1 MKKNS
6 FHKDDRG
13 ASLLAVLILMV
24 VVSAIAVVITKI
36 TIVNIQM
43 KEVERGTKKNFYSA
57 DAIMDDLRTGAR
69 EQAETALENAYADV
83 LQHYVDYT
91 SGGKNVQDV
100 FKQNYMNGLEKYFA
114 DPDPMKTKVDT
125 TNEQGNVVY
134 RVAGYDADKVKG
146 CILDGTQQ
154 GCFVAPA
161 DPKYEIDYGAGT
173 FTLKD
178 VRVVYKDAQDYETTI
193 TTDLVFSTPDMNFS
207 GQSQVKEFMK
217 YALIADNQINVN
229 ASGVKVDGSV
239 YAGAGGIL
247 ASNNGTGELNGRMIL
262 TRGDIVA
269 DMGSKLTVGNG
280 NSSIWAENLMTTGKS
295 AATLD
300 VNGNMYV
307 ADDLALNAKESKVTL
322 QGNYYGYNFQKNY
335 GAGDT
340 VATDADFSSAIMING
355 KSSSLNIQNLKYLL
369 LAGRTYISRGNNSS
383 NTDIHN
389 TDIQMGES
397 IAARTNQLAYYVPE
411 RYVVKVESGES
422 TLLKLKWND
431 AKNVKIGEKEYP
443 IGESDYAASIHVN
456 PEKLDGWL
464 DNANP
469 IVPYYYTNGVNY
481 YLNFKSQQDAN
492 EFYAAYYAGNTGKA
506 GGLAGT
512 YLDKDAL
519 IIDENNK
526 MIMTLSGDIM
536 YRTKPEE
543 MFQEKAVTIEP
554 DNWKDSAGLLW
565 DYCSKLAVSYKSL
578 ELGLKDFG
586 QSVTPDQVRFS
597 VTDEKG
603 HEKIDKSID
612 PLFDKLIDRSALQE
626 EIAKH
631 KNPGDTGDVVYKPA
645 ADVYLID
652 NPDNPDNPDKPN
664 GYILPTSITKGIVV
678 ATGSVKVSG
687 NFEGLIIS
695 GGKVTF
701 GASVQVKGNKLLV
714 SNLFKEDQSR
724 KAPLFSKFFRDCSG
738 TAASNISGQ
747 LDLDSYINYDEW
759 KKN

>member
-91 SGGKNVQDV
+91 SGGKNAQDV

-114 DPDPMKTKVDT
+114 DPMKTPVDT

-161 DPKYEIDYGAGT
+161 DPKYEIDYGTGT

-217 YALIADNQINVN
+217 YALIADDQINVN
-229 ASGVKVDGSV
+229 ASNVTVDGSV
-239 YAGAGGIL
+239 YAGVGGIV
-247 ASNNGTGELNGRMIL
+247 ASGNGTGELKGRMIL

-269 DMGSKLTVGNG
+269 DMGSALKVGDG

-300 VNGNMYV
+300 VNGNIYV

-369 LAGRTYISRGNNSS
+369 LAGRTFIARGNNSS
-383 NTDIHN
+383 N

-411 RYVVKVESGES
+411 RYVKVESGES
-422 TLLKLKWND
+422 TLLKWND
-431 AKNVKIGEKEYP
+431 AQKVRIGEKEYP
-443 IGESDYAASIHVN
+443 IGESDYAASIHVD
-456 PEKLDGWL
+456 PVKLDGWL
-464 DNANP
+464 NHANP
-469 IVPYYYTNGVNY
+469 IVPYYYINGVNY

-492 EFYAAYYAGNTGKA
+492 EFYAAYYAGNTSKA

-519 IIDENNK
+519 IIDEHNK

-543 MFQEKAVTIEP
+543 MFQEKEVTIEP

-597 VTDEKG
+597 VTDENG

-631 KNPGDTGDVVYKPA
+631 KNPGDAGFTVYHPA
-645 ADVYLID
+645 DDVYLID
-652 NPDNPDNPDKPN
+652 NTGVYD
-664 GYILPTSITKGIVV
+664 LPTSITKGIVV

-701 GASVQVKGNKLLV
+701 DANVQVKGNKLLV

>member
-114 DPDPMKTKVDT
+114 DPMKTKVDT
-125 TNEQGNVVY
+125 TNKQGNVVY

-217 YALIADNQINVN
+217 YALIADDQINVN
-229 ASGVKVDGSV
+229 ASNVTVDGSV
-239 YAGAGGIL
+239 YAGVGGIV
-247 ASNNGTGELNGRMIL
+247 ASGNGTGELKGRMIL

-269 DMGSKLTVGNG
+269 DMGSALKVGDG

-383 NTDIHN
+383 NTDI
-389 TDIQMGES
+389 QMGES

-411 RYVVKVESGES
+411 RYVKVESGES
-422 TLLKLKWND
+422 TLLKWND
-431 AKNVKIGEKEYP
+431 AQNVRIGEKEYP
-443 IGESDYAASIHVN
+443 IGESDYAASIHVD
-456 PEKLDGWL
+456 PVKLDGWL
-464 DNANP
+464 NHANP

-492 EFYAAYYAGNTGKA
+492 EFYAAYYAGNTSKA

-512 YLDKDAL
+512 YLDKNAL
-519 IIDENNK
+519 IIDEHNK

-597 VTDEKG
+597 VTDENG

-631 KNPGDTGDVVYKPA
+631 KNPGDAGFTVYHPA
-645 ADVYLID
+645 DDVYLID
-652 NPDNPDNPDKPN
+652 NTGVYD
-664 GYILPTSITKGIVV
+664 LPTSITKGIVV

-687 NFEGLIIS
+687 NFEGLLIS

-701 GASVQVKGNKLLV
+701 DANVQVKGNKLLV

>member
-91 SGGKNVQDV
+91 GSGKNVQDV

-114 DPDPMKTKVDT
+114 DPMKTKVDT
-125 TNEQGNVVY
+125 TNDEGSVVY

-178 VRVVYKDAQDYETTI
+178 VRVVYKDAQDYETSI

-217 YALIADNQINVN
+217 YALIADDQINVN
-229 ASGVKVDGSV
+229 ASNVTVDGSV
-239 YAGAGGIL
+239 YAGVGGIV
-247 ASNNGTGELNGRMIL
+247 ASGNGTGELKGRMIL

-269 DMGSKLTVGNG
+269 DMGSALKVGDG

-295 AATLD
+295 AATLN

-307 ADDLALNAKESKVTL
+307 ADDLALNAKESNVTL
-322 QGNYYGYNFQKNY
+322 KGNYYGYNFQKNY

-383 NTDIHN
+383 NTDI
-389 TDIQMGES
+389 QMGES

-411 RYVVKVESGES
+411 RYVKVESGERA
-422 TLLKLKWND
+422 LLKWND
-431 AKNVKIGEKEYP
+431 AQNVRIGEKEYP
-443 IGESDYAASIHVN
+443 IGESDYAASIHVD
-456 PEKLDGWL
+456 PVKLDGWL
-464 DNANP
+464 NHANP

-512 YLDKDAL
+512 YLDKNAL
-519 IIDENNK
+519 IIDEHNK
-526 MIMTLSGDIM
+526 VIMTLSGDIM

-554 DNWKDSAGLLW
+554 DNWKDPAGLLW

-597 VTDEKG
+597 VTDENG

-631 KNPGDTGDVVYKPA
+631 KNPGDTGFTVYHPA
-645 ADVYLID
+645 DDVYLID
-652 NPDNPDNPDKPN
+652 NTGVYD
-664 GYILPTSITKGIVV
+664 LPTSITKGIVV

-701 GASVQVKGNKLLV
+701 DANVQVKGNKLLV

-724 KAPLFSKFFRDCSG
+724 QAPLFSKFFRDCSG

>member
-91 SGGKNVQDV
+91 SGGKNAQDV

-114 DPDPMKTKVDT
+114 DPMKTPVDT

-146 CILDGTQQ
+146 CILDGTQR

-161 DPKYEIDYGAGT
+161 DPKYEIDYGTGT

-207 GQSQVKEFMK
+207 GQSQVQEFMK
-217 YALIADNQINVN
+217 YALIADDQINVN
-229 ASGVKVDGSV
+229 ASNVTVDGSV
-239 YAGAGGIL
+239 YAGVGGIV
-247 ASNNGTGELNGRMIL
+247 ASGNGTGELKGRMIL

-269 DMGSKLTVGNG
+269 DMGSALKVGDG
-280 NSSIWAENLMTTGKS
+280 NSSIWAENIMTTGKS
-295 AATLD
+295 AATLN

-383 NTDIHN
+383 NTDI
-389 TDIQMGES
+389 QMGES

-411 RYVVKVESGES
+411 RYVKVESGES
-422 TLLKLKWND
+422 TLLKWND
-431 AKNVKIGEKEYP
+431 AQKVRIGEKEYP
-443 IGESDYAASIHVN
+443 IGESDYAASIHVD
-456 PEKLDGWL
+456 PVKLDGWL
-464 DNANP
+464 NHANP

-506 GGLAGT
+506 GGFAGT
-512 YLDKDAL
+512 YLDKNAL
-519 IIDENNK
+519 IIDEHNK
-526 MIMTLSGDIM
+526 VIMTLSGDIM

-597 VTDEKG
+597 VTDENG

-631 KNPGDTGDVVYKPA
+631 KNPGDAGFTVYHPA
-645 ADVYLID
+645 DDVYLID
-652 NPDNPDNPDKPN
+652 NTGVYD
-664 GYILPTSITKGIVV
+664 LPTSITKGIVV

-701 GASVQVKGNKLLV
+701 DANVQVKGNKLLV

-724 KAPLFSKFFRDCSG
+724 QAPLFSKFFRDCSG

>member
-6 FHKDDRG
+6 FHKNDRG

-91 SGGKNVQDV
+91 SGGKNAQDV

-114 DPDPMKTKVDT
+114 DPTKTPVDT

-217 YALIADNQINVN
+217 YALIADDQINVN
-229 ASGVKVDGSV
+229 ASNVTVDGSV
-239 YAGAGGIL
+239 YAGVGGIV
-247 ASNNGTGELNGRMIL
+247 ASGNGTGELKGRMIL

-269 DMGSKLTVGNG
+269 DMGSALKVGDG
-280 NSSIWAENLMTTGKS
+280 NSSIWAENIMTTGKS
-295 AATLD
+295 AATLN

-369 LAGRTYISRGNNSS
+369 LAGRTFISRGNNSS
-383 NTDIHN
+383 N

-411 RYVVKVESGES
+411 RYVKVESGERA
-422 TLLKLKWND
+422 LLKWND
-431 AKNVKIGEKEYP
+431 AQNVKIGEKEYP
-443 IGESDYAASIHVN
+443 IGESDYAASIHVD
-456 PEKLDGWL
+456 PVKLDGWL
-464 DNANP
+464 NHANP

-526 MIMTLSGDIM
+526 VIMTLSGDIM

-597 VTDEKG
+597 VTDENG
-603 HEKIDKSID
+603 HEKIDKSIN

-631 KNPGDTGDVVYKPA
+631 KNPGDTGYAVYKPA

-652 NPDNPDNPDKPN
+652 NTGVYD
-664 GYILPTSITKGIVV
+664 LPTSITKGIVV

-687 NFEGLIIS
+687 NFEGLLIS

-701 GASVQVKGNKLLV
+701 DANVQVKGNKLLV
-714 SNLFKEDQSR
+714 SHLFKEDQSR
-724 KAPLFSKFFRDCSG
+724 QAPLFSKFFRDCSG

>member
-13 ASLLAVLILMV
+13 ASLLAVLIIMV

-69 EQAETALENAYADV
+69 EQAEAALENAYVDV

-91 SGGKNVQDV
+91 SGGKNAQDV

-114 DPDPMKTKVDT
+114 DPMKTPVDT

-173 FTLKD
+173 FTLKG

-207 GQSQVKEFMK
+207 GQSQVQEFMK
-217 YALIADNQINVN
+217 YALIADDQVNINAMNVYV
-229 ASGVKVDGSV
+229 GGSI
-239 YAGAGGIL
+239 YAGAGGIQ
-247 ASNNGTGELNGRMIL
+247 ATGSGSGRLEGKIIL

-269 DMGSKLTVGNG
+269 DMGSTLMVGNG

-300 VNGNMYV
+300 VNGNIYV
-307 ADDLALNAKESKVTL
+307 ADDLALNAKESKVKL

-369 LAGRTYISRGNNSS
+369 LAGRTFIARGNNSS
-383 NTDIHN
+383 N

-397 IAARTNQLAYYVPE
+397 IAARTNQLAYYVSDK
-411 RYVVKVESGES
+411 YVKTENGEGVV
-422 TLLKLKWND
+422 LKWND
-431 AKNVKIGEKEYP
+431 AQNVRIGETEYP
-443 IGESDYAASIHVN
+443 IGESDYAASIHVD
-456 PEKLDGWL
+456 PVKLDGWL
-464 DNANP
+464 NHANP

-578 ELGLKDFG
+578 ELGLKDSG

-597 VTDEKG
+597 VTDENG

-631 KNPGDTGDVVYKPA
+631 KNPGDTGYAVYKPA

-652 NPDNPDNPDKPN
+652 NTGVYD
-664 GYILPTSITKGIVV
+664 LPTSITKGIVV
-678 ATGSVKVSG
+678 ATGRVKVSG

-701 GASVQVKGNKLLV
+701 DANVQVKGNKLLV

-724 KAPLFSKFFRDCSG
+724 QAPLFSKFFRDCSG

>member
-114 DPDPMKTKVDT
+114 DPMKTKVDT

-146 CILDGTQQ
+146 CILDGTQR

-178 VRVVYKDAQDYETTI
+178 VRVVYKDAQDYETSI

-207 GQSQVKEFMK
+207 GQSQVQEFMK
-217 YALIADNQINVN
+217 YALIADDQINVN
-229 ASGVKVDGSV
+229 ASNVTVDGSV
-239 YAGAGGIL
+239 YAGAGGIV
-247 ASNNGTGELNGRMIL
+247 ASGNGTGVLNGRMIL

-269 DMGSKLTVGNG
+269 DMGSALKVGDG

-295 AATLD
+295 AATLN

-383 NTDIHN
+383 NTDI
-389 TDIQMGES
+389 QMGES

-411 RYVVKVESGES
+411 RYVKVESGERA
-422 TLLKLKWND
+422 LLKWND
-431 AKNVKIGEKEYP
+431 AQNVKIGEKEYP
-443 IGESDYAASIHVN
+443 IGESDYAASIHVD
-456 PEKLDGWL
+456 PVKLDGWL
-464 DNANP
+464 NHANP

-481 YLNFKSQQDAN
+481 YLSFKSQQDAN

-512 YLDKDAL
+512 YLDKNAL
-519 IIDENNK
+519 IIDEHNK
-526 MIMTLSGDIM
+526 VIMTLSGDIM

-554 DNWKDSAGLLW
+554 DNWKDPAGLLW

-597 VTDEKG
+597 VTDENG

-631 KNPGDTGDVVYKPA
+631 KNPGDTGFTVYHPA
-645 ADVYLID
+645 DDVYLID
-652 NPDNPDNPDKPN
+652 NTGVYD
-664 GYILPTSITKGIVV
+664 LPTSITKGIVV

-701 GASVQVKGNKLLV
+701 DANVQVKGNKLLV

-724 KAPLFSKFFRDCSG
+724 QAPLFSKFFRDCSG

>member
-91 SGGKNVQDV
+91 SGGKNAQDV

-114 DPDPMKTKVDT
+114 DPMKTPVDT

-173 FTLKD
+173 FILKD
-178 VRVVYKDAQDYETTI
+178 VRVVYKDAQDYETSI

-217 YALIADNQINVN
+217 YALIADDQINVN
-229 ASGVKVDGSV
+229 ASNVTVDGSV
-239 YAGAGGIL
+239 YAGVGGIV
-247 ASNNGTGELNGRMIL
+247 ASGNGTGELKGRMIL

-269 DMGSKLTVGNG
+269 DMGSALKVGDG

-383 NTDIHN
+383 NTDI
-389 TDIQMGES
+389 QMGES

-411 RYVVKVESGES
+411 RYVKVESGES
-422 TLLKLKWND
+422 TLLKWND
-431 AKNVKIGEKEYP
+431 AQKVRIGEKEYP
-443 IGESDYAASIHVN
+443 IGESDYAASIHVD
-456 PEKLDGWL
+456 PVKLDGWL
-464 DNANP
+464 NHANP
-469 IVPYYYTNGVNY
+469 IVPYYYINGVNY

-512 YLDKDAL
+512 YLDKNAL
-519 IIDENNK
+519 IIDEHNK

-543 MFQEKAVTIEP
+543 MFQEKEVTIEP

-597 VTDEKG
+597 VTDENG

-631 KNPGDTGDVVYKPA
+631 KNPGDAGFTVYHPA
-645 ADVYLID
+645 DDVYLID
-652 NPDNPDNPDKPN
+652 NTGVYD
-664 GYILPTSITKGIVV
+664 LPTSITKGIVV

-701 GASVQVKGNKLLV
+701 DANVQVKGNKLLV

>member
-161 DPKYEIDYGAGT
+161 DPKYEIDYGTGT

-217 YALIADNQINVN
+217 YALIADDQINVN
-229 ASGVKVDGSV
+229 ASNVTVDGSV
-239 YAGAGGIL
+239 YAGVGGIV
-247 ASNNGTGELNGRMIL
+247 ASGNGTGELKGRMIL

-269 DMGSKLTVGNG
+269 DMGSALKVGDG

-389 TDIQMGES
+389 TDIQ
-397 IAARTNQLAYYVPE
+397 LAYSVPE
-411 RYVVKVESGES
+411 RYVKVESGES
-422 TLLKLKWND
+422 TLLKWND
-431 AKNVKIGEKEYP
+431 AQNVRIGEKEYP
-443 IGESDYAASIHVN
+443 IGESDYAASIHVD
-456 PEKLDGWL
+456 PVKLDGWL
-464 DNANP
+464 NHANP

-506 GGLAGT
+506 GGFAGT
-512 YLDKDAL
+512 YLDKNAL
-519 IIDENNK
+519 IIDEHNK
-526 MIMTLSGDIM
+526 VIMTLSGDIM

-597 VTDEKG
+597 VTDENG

-631 KNPGDTGDVVYKPA
+631 KNPGDAGFTVYHPA
-645 ADVYLID
+645 DDVYLID
-652 NPDNPDNPDKPN
+652 NTGVYD
-664 GYILPTSITKGIVV
+664 LPTSITKGIVV

-701 GASVQVKGNKLLV
+701 DANVQVKGNKLLV

>member
-91 SGGKNVQDV
+91 SGGKNAQDV

-114 DPDPMKTKVDT
+114 DPMKTPVDT

-178 VRVVYKDAQDYETTI
+178 VRVVYKDAQDYETSI

-217 YALIADNQINVN
+217 YALIADDQINVN
-229 ASGVKVDGSV
+229 ASNVTVDGSV
-239 YAGAGGIL
+239 YAGVGGIV
-247 ASNNGTGELNGRMIL
+247 ASGNGTGELKGRMIL

-269 DMGSKLTVGNG
+269 DMGTSLSVGDG
-280 NSSIWAENLMTTGKS
+280 NSSIWAENIMTTGKS
-295 AATLD
+295 AATLN

-383 NTDIHN
+383 NTDI
-389 TDIQMGES
+389 QMGES

-411 RYVVKVESGES
+411 RYVKVESGES
-422 TLLKLKWND
+422 TLLKWND
-431 AKNVKIGEKEYP
+431 AQKVRIGEKEYP
-443 IGESDYAASIHVN
+443 IGESDYAASIHVD
-456 PEKLDGWL
+456 PVKLDGWL
-464 DNANP
+464 NHANP

-512 YLDKDAL
+512 YLDKNAL
-519 IIDENNK
+519 IIDEHNK
-526 MIMTLSGDIM
+526 VIMTLSGDIM

-597 VTDEKG
+597 VTDENG

-631 KNPGDTGDVVYKPA
+631 KNPGDAGFTVYHPA
-645 ADVYLID
+645 DDVYLID
-652 NPDNPDNPDKPN
+652 NTGVYD
-664 GYILPTSITKGIVV
+664 LPTSITKGIVV

-701 GASVQVKGNKLLV
+701 DANVQVKGNKLLV

>member
-69 EQAETALENAYADV
+69 EQAETALENAYVDV

-91 SGGKNVQDV
+91 SGGKNAQDV

-114 DPDPMKTKVDT
+114 DPMKTKVDT
-125 TNEQGNVVY
+125 TNDEGSVVY

-146 CILDGTQQ
+146 CILDGTQR

-207 GQSQVKEFMK
+207 GQSQVQEFMK
-217 YALIADNQINVN
+217 YALIADDQVNINAMNVYV
-229 ASGVKVDGSV
+229 GGSI
-239 YAGAGGIL
+239 YAGAGGIQ
-247 ASNNGTGELNGRMIL
+247 ATGSGSGRLEGKMIL

-269 DMGSKLTVGNG
+269 DMGSTLMVGNG

-295 AATLD
+295 AATLN

-369 LAGRTYISRGNNSS
+369 LAGRTFISRGNNSS
-383 NTDIHN
+383 N

-397 IAARTNQLAYYVPE
+397 IAARTNQLAYYVSDK
-411 RYVVKVESGES
+411 YVKTENGEGVV
-422 TLLKLKWND
+422 LKWND
-431 AKNVKIGEKEYP
+431 AQNVTIGEKEYP
-443 IGESDYAASIHVN
+443 IGESDYAASIHVD
-456 PEKLDGWL
+456 PVKLDGWL
-464 DNANP
+464 NNANP

-578 ELGLKDFG
+578 ELGLKDSG
-586 QSVTPDQVRFS
+586 QSVTSDQVRFS
-597 VTDEKG
+597 VTDENG

-631 KNPGDTGDVVYKPA
+631 KNPGDTGYAVYKPA

-652 NPDNPDNPDKPN
+652 NTGVYD
-664 GYILPTSITKGIVV
+664 LPTSITKGIVV

-701 GASVQVKGNKLLV
+701 DANVQVKGNKLLV

-724 KAPLFSKFFRDCSG
+724 QAPLFSKFFRDCSG

>member
-91 SGGKNVQDV
+91 GSGKNVQDV

-114 DPDPMKTKVDT
+114 DPMKTKVDT

-217 YALIADNQINVN
+217 YALIADDQINVN
-229 ASGVKVDGSV
+229 ASNVTVDGSV
-239 YAGAGGIL
+239 YAGVGGIV
-247 ASNNGTGELNGRMIL
+247 ASGNGTGELKGRMIL

-269 DMGSKLTVGNG
+269 DMGSALKVGDG
-280 NSSIWAENLMTTGKS
+280 NSSIWAENIMTTGKS
-295 AATLD
+295 AATLN

-369 LAGRTYISRGNNSS
+369 LAGRTFISRGNNSS
-383 NTDIHN
+383 N

-411 RYVVKVESGES
+411 RYVKVESGES
-422 TLLKLKWND
+422 TLLKWND
-431 AKNVKIGEKEYP
+431 AQNVRIGEKEYP
-443 IGESDYAASIHVN
+443 IGESDYAASIHVD
-456 PEKLDGWL
+456 PVKLDGWL
-464 DNANP
+464 NHANP

-512 YLDKDAL
+512 YLDKNAL
-519 IIDENNK
+519 IIDEHNK
-526 MIMTLSGDIM
+526 VIMTLSGDIM

-597 VTDEKG
+597 VTDENG

-631 KNPGDTGDVVYKPA
+631 KNPGDAGFTVYHPA
-645 ADVYLID
+645 DDVYLID
-652 NPDNPDNPDKPN
+652 NTGVYD
-664 GYILPTSITKGIVV
+664 LPTSITKGIVV

-701 GASVQVKGNKLLV
+701 DANVQVKGNKLLV

>member
-91 SGGKNVQDV
+91 SGGKNAQDV

-114 DPDPMKTKVDT
+114 DPMKTPVDT

-161 DPKYEIDYGAGT
+161 DPKYEIDYGTGT

-217 YALIADNQINVN
+217 YALIADDQINVN
-229 ASGVKVDGSV
+229 ASNVTVDGSV
-239 YAGAGGIL
+239 YAGAGGIV
-247 ASNNGTGELNGRMIL
+247 ASGNGTGVLNGRMIL

-269 DMGSKLTVGNG
+269 DMGSTLMVGNG
-280 NSSIWAENLMTTGKS
+280 NSSIWAENIMTTGKS
-295 AATLD
+295 AATLN

-369 LAGRTYISRGNNSS
+369 LAGRTFISRGNNSS
-383 NTDIHN
+383 N

-397 IAARTNQLAYYVPE
+397 IAARTNQLAYYVSDK
-411 RYVVKVESGES
+411 YVKTENGEGVV
-422 TLLKLKWND
+422 LKWND
-431 AKNVKIGEKEYP
+431 AQNVRIGEKEYP
-443 IGESDYAASIHVN
+443 IGESDYAASIHVD
-456 PEKLDGWL
+456 PVKLDGWL
-464 DNANP
+464 NHANP

-512 YLDKDAL
+512 YLDKNAL
-519 IIDENNK
+519 IIDEHNK

-543 MFQEKAVTIEP
+543 MFQEKEVTIEP

-597 VTDEKG
+597 VTDENG

-631 KNPGDTGDVVYKPA
+631 KNPGDAGFTVYHPA
-645 ADVYLID
+645 DDVYLID
-652 NPDNPDNPDKPN
+652 NTGVYD
-664 GYILPTSITKGIVV
+664 LPTSITKGIVV

-701 GASVQVKGNKLLV
+701 DANVQVKGNKLLV

>member
-69 EQAETALENAYADV
+69 KQAETALENAYADV

-91 SGGKNVQDV
+91 SGGKNAQDV

-114 DPDPMKTKVDT
+114 DPMKTPVDT

-161 DPKYEIDYGAGT
+161 DPKYEIDYGTGT

-217 YALIADNQINVN
+217 YALIADDQINVN
-229 ASGVKVDGSV
+229 ASNVTVDGSV
-239 YAGAGGIL
+239 YAGVGGIV
-247 ASNNGTGELNGRMIL
+247 ASGNGTGELKGRMIL

-269 DMGSKLTVGNG
+269 DMGSALKVGDG
-280 NSSIWAENLMTTGKS
+280 NSSIWAENIMTTGKS
-295 AATLD
+295 AATLN

-369 LAGRTYISRGNNSS
+369 LAGRTFISRGNNSS
-383 NTDIHN
+383 N

-397 IAARTNQLAYYVPE
+397 IAARTNQLAYYVSDK
-411 RYVVKVESGES
+411 YVKTENGEGVV
-422 TLLKLKWND
+422 LKWND
-431 AKNVKIGEKEYP
+431 AQNVRIGEKEYP
-443 IGESDYAASIHVN
+443 IGESDYAASIHVD
-456 PEKLDGWL
+456 PVKLDGWL
-464 DNANP
+464 NHANP

-506 GGLAGT
+506 GGFAGT
-512 YLDKDAL
+512 YLDKNAL
-519 IIDENNK
+519 IIDEHNK
-526 MIMTLSGDIM
+526 VIMTLSGDIM

-597 VTDEKG
+597 VTDENG

-631 KNPGDTGDVVYKPA
+631 KNPGDAGFTVYHPA
-645 ADVYLID
+645 DDVYLID
-652 NPDNPDNPDKPN
+652 NTGVYD
-664 GYILPTSITKGIVV
+664 LPTSITKGIVV

-701 GASVQVKGNKLLV
+701 DANVQVKGNKLLV

>member
-69 EQAETALENAYADV
+69 EQAETALESAYADV

-91 SGGKNVQDV
+91 GSGKNAQDV
-100 FKQNYMNGLEKYFA
+100 FKQKYMDGLESYFA
-114 DPDPMKTKVDT
+114 DPMKTPVDT
-125 TNEQGNVVY
+125 TNDQGNVVY

-154 GCFVAPA
+154 DCYVTPA
-161 DPKYEIDYGAGT
+161 DPKYEIDYGAGI
-173 FTLKD
+173 FTLKG
-178 VRVVYKDAQDYETTI
+178 VRVTYKDAQDYETTI
-193 TTDLVFSTPDMNFS
+193 TTDLVFTTPDMNFS
-207 GQSQVKEFMK
+207 GQSQVQEFMK
-217 YALIADNQINVN
+217 YALIADDQVNINAMNVYV
-229 ASGVKVDGSV
+229 GGSV
-239 YAGAGGIL
+239 YAGAGGIQ
-247 ASNNGTGELNGRMIL
+247 ATGSGSGTLDGKMIL

-269 DMGSKLTVGNG
+269 DMGTSLSVGDG
-280 NSSIWAENLMTTGKS
+280 NSSIWAENIMTTGKS
-295 AATLD
+295 AATLN
-300 VNGNMYV
+300 VNGNIYV
-307 ADDLALNAKESKVTL
+307 ADDLALNARESKVTL
-322 QGNYYGYNFQKNY
+322 KGNYYGYNFQKNY

-355 KSSSLNIQNLKYLL
+355 KNSSLNIQNLKYLL
-369 LAGRTYISRGNNSS
+369 LAGRTFIARGNNSS
-383 NTDIHN
+383 NTDIL
-389 TDIQMGES
+389 MGES
-397 IAARTNQLAYYVPE
+397 IAARTNQLAYYVSDK
-411 RYVVKVESGES
+411 YVKVQNGEGVS
-422 TLLKLKWND
+422 VKWND
-431 AKNVKIGEKEYP
+431 AQSVRIGEKEYP
-443 IGESDYAASIHVN
+443 IGESDYAASIHVD
-456 PEKLDGWL
+456 PVKLDSWL
-464 DNANP
+464 NNANP

-481 YLNFKSQQDAN
+481 YLNFRSQQDAN

-519 IIDENNK
+519 IIDENN

-536 YRTKPEE
+536 YRTRPEE
-543 MFQEKAVTIEP
+543 MFREKAVTIEP

-578 ELGLKDFG
+578 ELGLKDSG
-586 QSVTPDQVRFS
+586 QFVTPDQVRFS
-597 VTDEKG
+597 VTDENG

-612 PLFDKLIDRSALQE
+612 PLFDRLIDRSALQE

-631 KNPGDTGDVVYKPA
+631 KNPGDTGYAVYHPA
-645 ADVYLID
+645 ADVCLID
-652 NPDNPDNPDKPN
+652 NTGVYD
-664 GYILPTSITKGIVV
+664 LPTSITKGIVV
-678 ATGSVKVSG
+678 ATGSIKVSG
-687 NFEGLIIS
+687 NFEGMIIS
-695 GGKVTF
+695 GGKITF
-701 GASVQVKGNKLLV
+701 DANAQVKGNKLLV

-724 KAPLFSKFFRDCSG
+724 QAPLFSKFFRDCSG
-738 TAASNISGQ
+738 TAASNISGH

>member
-91 SGGKNVQDV
+91 GSGKNVQDV

-114 DPDPMKTKVDT
+114 DPMKTKVDT

-217 YALIADNQINVN
+217 YALIADDQVNINSMNVYV
-229 ASGVKVDGSV
+229 GGSI
-239 YAGAGGIL
+239 YAGAGGIQ
-247 ASNNGTGELNGRMIL
+247 ATGSGSGRLEGKMIL

-269 DMGSKLTVGNG
+269 DMGTSLSVGDG
-280 NSSIWAENLMTTGKS
+280 NSSIWAENIMTTGKS
-295 AATLD
+295 AATLN

-307 ADDLALNAKESKVTL
+307 ADDLALNAKESNVTL
-322 QGNYYGYNFQKNY
+322 KGNYYGYNFQKNY

-383 NTDIHN
+383 NTDI
-389 TDIQMGES
+389 QMGES

-411 RYVVKVESGES
+411 RYVKVESGES
-422 TLLKLKWND
+422 TLLKWND
-431 AKNVKIGEKEYP
+431 AQNVRIGEKEYP
-443 IGESDYAASIHVN
+443 IGESDYAASIHVD
-456 PEKLDGWL
+456 PVKLDGWL
-464 DNANP
+464 NHANP

-512 YLDKDAL
+512 YLDKNAL
-519 IIDENNK
+519 IIDEHNK
-526 MIMTLSGDIM
+526 VIMTLSGDIM

-543 MFQEKAVTIEP
+543 MFQEKEVTIEP

-597 VTDEKG
+597 VTDENG

-631 KNPGDTGDVVYKPA
+631 KNPGDAGFTVYHPA
-645 ADVYLID
+645 DDVYLID
-652 NPDNPDNPDKPN
+652 NTGVYD
-664 GYILPTSITKGIVV
+664 LPTSITKGIVV

-701 GASVQVKGNKLLV
+701 DANVQVKGNKLLV

>member
-91 SGGKNVQDV
+91 SGGKNAQDV

-114 DPDPMKTKVDT
+114 DPMKTKVDT
-125 TNEQGNVVY
+125 TNDEGSVVY

-146 CILDGTQQ
+146 CILDGTQR

-217 YALIADNQINVN
+217 YALIADDQINVN
-229 ASGVKVDGSV
+229 ASNVTVDGSV
-239 YAGAGGIL
+239 YAGVGGIV
-247 ASNNGTGELNGRMIL
+247 ASGNGTGVLNGRMIL

-269 DMGSKLTVGNG
+269 DMGSTLMVGNG
-280 NSSIWAENLMTTGKS
+280 NSSIWAENIMTTGKS
-295 AATLD
+295 AATLN

-307 ADDLALNAKESKVTL
+307 ADDLELNAKESKVTL

-355 KSSSLNIQNLKYLL
+355 KSSSLNIQNLKFLL
-369 LAGRTYISRGNNSS
+369 LAGRTFIARGNNSS
-383 NTDIHN
+383 N

-397 IAARTNQLAYYVPE
+397 IAARTNQLAYYVSDK
-411 RYVVKVESGES
+411 YVKTENGEGVV
-422 TLLKLKWND
+422 LKWND
-431 AKNVKIGEKEYP
+431 AQNVTIGEKEYP

-456 PEKLDGWL
+456 TEKLDGWL

-492 EFYAAYYAGNTGKA
+492 EFYAAYYVGNTGKA

-578 ELGLKDFG
+578 ELGLKDSG
-586 QSVTPDQVRFS
+586 QSVTSDQVRFS
-597 VTDEKG
+597 VTDENG

-631 KNPGDTGDVVYKPA
+631 KNPGDTGYAVYKPA

-652 NPDNPDNPDKPN
+652 NTGVYD
-664 GYILPTSITKGIVV
+664 LPTSITKGIVV

-701 GASVQVKGNKLLV
+701 DANVQVKGNKLLV

-724 KAPLFSKFFRDCSG
+724 QDPLFSKFFRDCSG

>member
-114 DPDPMKTKVDT
+114 DPMKTKVDT
-125 TNEQGNVVY
+125 TNKQGNVVY

-217 YALIADNQINVN
+217 YALIADDQVNINSMNVYV
-229 ASGVKVDGSV
+229 GGSI
-239 YAGAGGIL
+239 YAGAGGIQ
-247 ASNNGTGELNGRMIL
+247 ATGSGSGRLEGKMIL

-269 DMGSKLTVGNG
+269 DMGTSLSVGDG
-280 NSSIWAENLMTTGKS
+280 NSSIWAENIMTTGKS
-295 AATLD
+295 AATLN

-307 ADDLALNAKESKVTL
+307 ADDLALNAKESNVTL
-322 QGNYYGYNFQKNY
+322 KGNYYGYNFQKNY

-383 NTDIHN
+383 NTDI
-389 TDIQMGES
+389 QMGES

-411 RYVVKVESGES
+411 RYVKVESGES
-422 TLLKLKWND
+422 TLLKWND
-431 AKNVKIGEKEYP
+431 APQNVTIGEKEYP
-443 IGESDYAASIHVN
+443 IGESDYAASIHVD
-456 PEKLDGWL
+456 PVKLDGWL
-464 DNANP
+464 NHANP

-512 YLDKDAL
+512 YLDKNAL
-519 IIDENNK
+519 IIDEHNK

-597 VTDEKG
+597 VTDENG

-631 KNPGDTGDVVYKPA
+631 KNPGDTGFTVYHPA
-645 ADVYLID
+645 DDVYLID
-652 NPDNPDNPDKPN
+652 NTGVYD
-664 GYILPTSITKGIVV
+664 LPTSITKGIVV

-701 GASVQVKGNKLLV
+701 DANVQVKGNKLLV

-724 KAPLFSKFFRDCSG
+724 QAPLFSKFFRDCSG

>member
-91 SGGKNVQDV
+91 SGGKNAQDV

-114 DPDPMKTKVDT
+114 DPMKTPVDT

-217 YALIADNQINVN
+217 YALISDDQINVN
-229 ASGVKVDGSV
+229 ASNVTVDGSV
-239 YAGAGGIL
+239 YAGVGGIV
-247 ASNNGTGELNGRMIL
+247 ASGNGTGELKGRMIL

-269 DMGSKLTVGNG
+269 DMGTSLSVGDG
-280 NSSIWAENLMTTGKS
+280 NSSIWAENIMTTGKS
-295 AATLD
+295 AATLN

-383 NTDIHN
+383 NTDI
-389 TDIQMGES
+389 QMGES

-411 RYVVKVESGES
+411 RYVKVESGES
-422 TLLKLKWND
+422 TLLKWND
-431 AKNVKIGEKEYP
+431 AQNVRIGEKEYP
-443 IGESDYAASIHVN
+443 IGESDYAASIHVD
-456 PEKLDGWL
+456 PVKLDGWL
-464 DNANP
+464 NHANP

-512 YLDKDAL
+512 YLDKNAL
-519 IIDENNK
+519 IIDEHNK
-526 MIMTLSGDIM
+526 VIMTLSGDIM

-554 DNWKDSAGLLW
+554 DNWKDPAGLLW

-578 ELGLKDFG
+578 ELGLKDSG

-597 VTDEKG
+597 VTDENG

-631 KNPGDTGDVVYKPA
+631 KNPGDTGYAVYKPA

-652 NPDNPDNPDKPN
+652 NTGVYD
-664 GYILPTSITKGIVV
+664 LPTSITKGIVV

-701 GASVQVKGNKLLV
+701 DANVQVKGNKLLV

-724 KAPLFSKFFRDCSG
+724 QDPLFSKFFRDCSG

>member
-91 SGGKNVQDV
+91 SGGKNAQDV

-114 DPDPMKTKVDT
+114 DPMKTPVDT

-161 DPKYEIDYGAGT
+161 DPKYEIDYGTGT

-217 YALIADNQINVN
+217 YALIADDQINVN
-229 ASGVKVDGSV
+229 ASNVTVDGSV
-239 YAGAGGIL
+239 YAGVGGIV
-247 ASNNGTGELNGRMIL
+247 ASGNGTGELKGRMIL

-269 DMGSKLTVGNG
+269 DMGTSLSVGDG

-295 AATLD
+295 AATLN

-307 ADDLALNAKESKVTL
+307 ADDLALNAKESNVTL
-322 QGNYYGYNFQKNY
+322 KGNYYGYNFQKNY

-369 LAGRTYISRGNNSS
+369 LAGRTFISRGNNSS
-383 NTDIHN
+383 N

-411 RYVVKVESGES
+411 RYVKVESGES
-422 TLLKLKWND
+422 TLLKWND
-431 AKNVKIGEKEYP
+431 AQNVRIGEKEYP
-443 IGESDYAASIHVN
+443 IGESDYAASIHVD
-456 PEKLDGWL
+456 PVKLDGWL
-464 DNANP
+464 NHANP

-506 GGLAGT
+506 GGFAGT
-512 YLDKDAL
+512 YLDKNAL
-519 IIDENNK
+519 IIDEHNK
-526 MIMTLSGDIM
+526 VIMTLSGDIM

-597 VTDEKG
+597 VTDENG

-631 KNPGDTGDVVYKPA
+631 KNPGDAGFTVYHPA
-645 ADVYLID
+645 DDVYLID
-652 NPDNPDNPDKPN
+652 NTGVYD
-664 GYILPTSITKGIVV
+664 LPTSITKGIVV

-701 GASVQVKGNKLLV
+701 DANVQVKGNKLLV

>member
-69 EQAETALENAYADV
+69 EQAETALENAYVDV

-91 SGGKNVQDV
+91 SGGKNAQDV

-114 DPDPMKTKVDT
+114 DPMKTKVDT
-125 TNEQGNVVY
+125 TNDEGSVVY

-146 CILDGTQQ
+146 CILDGTQR

-207 GQSQVKEFMK
+207 GQSQVQEFMK
-217 YALIADNQINVN
+217 YALIADDQINVN
-229 ASGVKVDGSV
+229 ASNVTVDGSV
-239 YAGAGGIL
+239 YAGAGGIV
-247 ASNNGTGELNGRMIL
+247 ASGNGTGVLNGRMIL

-383 NTDIHN
+383 NTDI
-389 TDIQMGES
+389 QMGES

-411 RYVVKVESGES
+411 RYVKVESGES
-422 TLLKLKWND
+422 TLLKWND
-431 AKNVKIGEKEYP
+431 APQNVTIGEKEYP
-443 IGESDYAASIHVN
+443 IGESDYAASIHVD
-456 PEKLDGWL
+456 PVKLDGWL
-464 DNANP
+464 NHANP

-578 ELGLKDFG
+578 ELGLKDSG
-586 QSVTPDQVRFS
+586 QSVTSDQVRFS
-597 VTDEKG
+597 VTDENG

-631 KNPGDTGDVVYKPA
+631 KNPGDTGFTVYHPA
-645 ADVYLID
+645 DDVYLID
-652 NPDNPDNPDKPN
+652 NTGVYD
-664 GYILPTSITKGIVV
+664 LPTSITKGIVV

-701 GASVQVKGNKLLV
+701 DANVQVKGNKLLV

-724 KAPLFSKFFRDCSG
+724 QDPLFSKFFRDCSG

>member
-114 DPDPMKTKVDT
+114 DPMKTKVDT
-125 TNEQGNVVY
+125 TNKQGNVVY
-134 RVAGYDADKVKG
+134 RVAGYDTGKVKR

-300 VNGNMYV
+300 VNGNIYV

-369 LAGRTYISRGNNSS
+369 LAGRTFIARGNNSS
-383 NTDIHN
+383 N

-411 RYVVKVESGES
+411 RYVKVESGES
-422 TLLKLKWND
+422 TLLKWND
-431 AKNVKIGEKEYP
+431 AQKVRIGEKEYP
-443 IGESDYAASIHVN
+443 IGESDYAASIHVD
-456 PEKLDGWL
+456 PVKLDGWL
-464 DNANP
+464 NHANP

-492 EFYAAYYAGNTGKA
+492 EFYAAYYAGNTSKA

-519 IIDENNK
+519 IIDEHNK

-578 ELGLKDFG
+578 EFGLKDFG

-597 VTDEKG
+597 VTDENG

-631 KNPGDTGDVVYKPA
+631 KNPGDAGFTVYHPA
-645 ADVYLID
+645 DDVYLID
-652 NPDNPDNPDKPN
+652 NTGVYD
-664 GYILPTSITKGIVV
+664 LPTSITKGIVV

-701 GASVQVKGNKLLV
+701 DANVQVKGNKLLV

>member
-114 DPDPMKTKVDT
+114 DPMKTKVDT
-125 TNEQGNVVY
+125 TNKQGNVVY

-207 GQSQVKEFMK
+207 GQSQVQEFMK
-217 YALIADNQINVN
+217 YALIADDQINVN
-229 ASGVKVDGSV
+229 ASNVTVDGSV
-239 YAGAGGIL
+239 YAGAGGIV
-247 ASNNGTGELNGRMIL
+247 ASGNGTGELKGRMIL

-269 DMGSKLTVGNG
+269 DMGSTLMVGNG
-280 NSSIWAENLMTTGKS
+280 NSSIWAENIMTTGKS
-295 AATLD
+295 AATLN

-322 QGNYYGYNFQKNY
+322 KGNYYGYNFQKNY
-335 GAGDT
+335 GVGDT

-355 KSSSLNIQNLKYLL
+355 KSSSLNIQNLKFLL

-383 NTDIHN
+383 N

-397 IAARTNQLAYYVPE
+397 IAARTNQLAYYVSDK
-411 RYVVKVESGES
+411 YVKTENGEGVV
-422 TLLKLKWND
+422 LKWND
-431 AKNVKIGEKEYP
+431 AQNVTIGEKEYP
-443 IGESDYAASIHVN
+443 IGESDYAASIHVD
-456 PEKLDGWL
+456 PVKLDGWL
-464 DNANP
+464 NNANP

-519 IIDENNK
+519 IIDEHNK

-578 ELGLKDFG
+578 ELGLKDSG
-586 QSVTPDQVRFS
+586 QSVTSDQVRFS
-597 VTDEKG
+597 VTDENG

-631 KNPGDTGDVVYKPA
+631 KNPGDTGYAVYKPA

-652 NPDNPDNPDKPN
+652 NTGVYD
-664 GYILPTSITKGIVV
+664 LPTSITKGIVV

-701 GASVQVKGNKLLV
+701 DANVQVKGNKLLV

-724 KAPLFSKFFRDCSG
+724 QDPLFSKFFRDCSG

>member
-13 ASLLAVLILMV
+13 ASLLAVLIIMV

-69 EQAETALENAYADV
+69 EQAEAALENAYVDV

-91 SGGKNVQDV
+91 SGGKNAQDV

-114 DPDPMKTKVDT
+114 DPMKTPVDT
-125 TNEQGNVVY
+125 TNEQGNVGY

-173 FTLKD
+173 FTLKG

-207 GQSQVKEFMK
+207 GQSQVQEFMK
-217 YALIADNQINVN
+217 YALIADDQVNINAMNVYV
-229 ASGVKVDGSV
+229 GGSI
-239 YAGAGGIL
+239 YAGAGGIQ
-247 ASNNGTGELNGRMIL
+247 ATGSGSGRLEGKIIL

-269 DMGSKLTVGNG
+269 DMGSTLMVGNG

-300 VNGNMYV
+300 VNGNIYV
-307 ADDLALNAKESKVTL
+307 ADDLALNAKESKVKL

-369 LAGRTYISRGNNSS
+369 LAGRTFIARGNNSS
-383 NTDIHN
+383 N

-397 IAARTNQLAYYVPE
+397 IAARTNQLAYYVSDK
-411 RYVVKVESGES
+411 YVKTENGEGVV
-422 TLLKLKWND
+422 LKWND
-431 AKNVKIGEKEYP
+431 AQNVRIGETEYP
-443 IGESDYAASIHVN
+443 IGESDYAASIHVD
-456 PEKLDGWL
+456 PVKLDGWL
-464 DNANP
+464 NHANP

-578 ELGLKDFG
+578 ELGLKDSG

-597 VTDEKG
+597 VTDENG

-631 KNPGDTGDVVYKPA
+631 KNPGDTGYAVYKPA
-645 ADVYLID
+645 TDVYLID
-652 NPDNPDNPDKPN
+652 NTGVYD
-664 GYILPTSITKGIVV
+664 LPTSITKGIVV

-701 GASVQVKGNKLLV
+701 DANVQVKGNKLLV

-724 KAPLFSKFFRDCSG
+724 QAPLFSKFFRDCSG

>member
-100 FKQNYMNGLEKYFA
+100 FKQNYMNGLESYFA
-114 DPDPMKTKVDT
+114 DPMKTKVDT
-125 TNEQGNVVY
+125 TNKQGNVVY

-161 DPKYEIDYGAGT
+161 DPKYEIDYGTGT

-217 YALIADNQINVN
+217 YALIADDQINVN
-229 ASGVKVDGSV
+229 ASNVTVDGSV
-239 YAGAGGIL
+239 YAGVGGIV
-247 ASNNGTGELNGRMIL
+247 ASGNGTGELKGRMIL

-269 DMGSKLTVGNG
+269 DMGSALKVGDG

-383 NTDIHN
+383 NTDI
-389 TDIQMGES
+389 QMGES

-411 RYVVKVESGES
+411 RYVKVESGES
-422 TLLKLKWND
+422 TLLKWND
-431 AKNVKIGEKEYP
+431 AQKVRIGEKEYP
-443 IGESDYAASIHVN
+443 IGESDYAASIHVD
-456 PEKLDGWL
+456 PVKLDGWL
-464 DNANP
+464 NHANP
-469 IVPYYYTNGVNY
+469 IVPYYYINGVNY

-492 EFYAAYYAGNTGKA
+492 EFYAAYYAGNTSKA

-512 YLDKDAL
+512 YLDKNAL
-519 IIDENNK
+519 IIDEHNK
-526 MIMTLSGDIM
+526 VIMTLSGDIM

-597 VTDEKG
+597 VTDENG

-631 KNPGDTGDVVYKPA
+631 KNPGDAGFTVYHPA
-645 ADVYLID
+645 DDVYLID
-652 NPDNPDNPDKPN
+652 NTGVYD
-664 GYILPTSITKGIVV
+664 LPTSITKGIVV

-701 GASVQVKGNKLLV
+701 DANVQVKGNKLLV

>member
-69 EQAETALENAYADV
+69 AQAETALENAYVDV
-83 LQHYVDYT
+83 LQHYMDYT
-91 SGGKNVQDV
+91 GSGKNVQDV

-114 DPDPMKTKVDT
+114 DPMKTPVDT

-217 YALIADNQINVN
+217 YALIADDQINVN
-229 ASGVKVDGSV
+229 ASNVTVDGSV
-239 YAGAGGIL
+239 YAGVGGIV
-247 ASNNGTGELNGRMIL
+247 ASGNGTGELKGRMIL

-269 DMGSKLTVGNG
+269 DMGSALKVGDG

-383 NTDIHN
+383 NTDI
-389 TDIQMGES
+389 QMGES
-397 IAARTNQLAYYVPE
+397 IAARTNQLAYYVSE
-411 RYVVKVESGES
+411 RYVKVESGES
-422 TLLKLKWND
+422 TLLKWND
-431 AKNVKIGEKEYP
+431 AQKVRIGEKEYP
-443 IGESDYAASIHVN
+443 IGESDYAASIHVD
-456 PEKLDGWL
+456 PVKLDGWL
-464 DNANP
+464 NHANP

-512 YLDKDAL
+512 YLDKNAL
-519 IIDENNK
+519 IIDEHNK
-526 MIMTLSGDIM
+526 VIMTLSGDIM

-597 VTDEKG
+597 VTDENG

-631 KNPGDTGDVVYKPA
+631 KNPGDAGFTVYHPA
-645 ADVYLID
+645 DDVYLID
-652 NPDNPDNPDKPN
+652 NTGVYD
-664 GYILPTSITKGIVV
+664 LPTSITKGIVV

-701 GASVQVKGNKLLV
+701 DANVQVKGNKLLV

>member
-100 FKQNYMNGLEKYFA
+100 FKQNYMNGLESYFA
-114 DPDPMKTKVDT
+114 DPMKTKVDT
-125 TNEQGNVVY
+125 TNKQGNVVY

-161 DPKYEIDYGAGT
+161 DPKYEIDYGTGT

-217 YALIADNQINVN
+217 YALIADDQINVN
-229 ASGVKVDGSV
+229 ASNVTVDGSV
-239 YAGAGGIL
+239 YAGVGGIV
-247 ASNNGTGELNGRMIL
+247 ASGNGTGELKGRMIL

-269 DMGSKLTVGNG
+269 DMGSALKVGDG

-383 NTDIHN
+383 NTDI
-389 TDIQMGES
+389 QMGES

-411 RYVVKVESGES
+411 RYVKVESGES
-422 TLLKLKWND
+422 TLLKWND
-431 AKNVKIGEKEYP
+431 AQKVRIGEKEYP
-443 IGESDYAASIHVN
+443 IGESDYAASIHVD
-456 PEKLDGWL
+456 PVKLDGWL
-464 DNANP
+464 NHANP
-469 IVPYYYTNGVNY
+469 IVPYYYINGVNY

-492 EFYAAYYAGNTGKA
+492 EFYAAYYAGNTSKA

-512 YLDKDAL
+512 YLDKNAL
-519 IIDENNK
+519 IIDEHNK
-526 MIMTLSGDIM
+526 VIMTLSGDIM

-597 VTDEKG
+597 VTDENG

-631 KNPGDTGDVVYKPA
+631 KNPGDTGFTVYHPA
-645 ADVYLID
+645 DDVYLID
-652 NPDNPDNPDKPN
+652 NTGVYD
-664 GYILPTSITKGIVV
+664 LPTSITKGIVV

-701 GASVQVKGNKLLV
+701 DANVQVKGNKLLV

>member
-69 EQAETALENAYADV
+69 EQAEIALENAYVDV

-91 SGGKNVQDV
+91 SGGKNAQDV

-114 DPDPMKTKVDT
+114 DPMNTKVDT
-125 TNEQGNVVY
+125 TNDEGSVVY

-146 CILDGTQQ
+146 CILDGTQR

-207 GQSQVKEFMK
+207 GQSQVQEFMK
-217 YALIADNQINVN
+217 YALIADDQINVN
-229 ASGVKVDGSV
+229 ASNVTVDGSV
-239 YAGAGGIL
+239 YAGAGGIV
-247 ASNNGTGELNGRMIL
+247 ASGNGTGVLNGRMIL

-269 DMGSKLTVGNG
+269 DMGSTLMVGNG
-280 NSSIWAENLMTTGKS
+280 NSSIWAENIMTTGKS
-295 AATLD
+295 AATLN

-322 QGNYYGYNFQKNY
+322 KGNYYGYNFQKNY
-335 GAGDT
+335 GVGDT

-355 KSSSLNIQNLKYLL
+355 KSSSLNIQNLKFLL
-369 LAGRTYISRGNNSS
+369 LAGRTFIARGNNSS
-383 NTDIHN
+383 N

-397 IAARTNQLAYYVPE
+397 IAARTNQLAYYVSDK
-411 RYVVKVESGES
+411 YVKTENGEGVV
-422 TLLKLKWND
+422 LKWND
-431 AKNVKIGEKEYP
+431 AQNVTIGEKEYP
-443 IGESDYAASIHVN
+443 IGESDYAASIHVD
-456 PEKLDGWL
+456 PVKLDGWL
-464 DNANP
+464 NNANP

-578 ELGLKDFG
+578 ELGLKDSG
-586 QSVTPDQVRFS
+586 QSVTSDQVRFS
-597 VTDEKG
+597 VTDENG

-631 KNPGDTGDVVYKPA
+631 KNPGDTGYAVYKPA

-652 NPDNPDNPDKPN
+652 NTGVYD
-664 GYILPTSITKGIVV
+664 LPTSITKGIVV

-701 GASVQVKGNKLLV
+701 DANVQVKGNKLLV

>member
-13 ASLLAVLILMV
+13 ASLLAVLIIMV

-91 SGGKNVQDV
+91 GSGKNVQDV

-114 DPDPMKTKVDT
+114 DPMKTPVDT

-217 YALIADNQINVN
+217 YALIADDQINVN
-229 ASGVKVDGSV
+229 APTVVVDGSV
-239 YAGAGGIL
+239 YAGAGGIV
-247 ASNNGTGELNGRMIL
+247 ASGNGTGELNGRMIL

-269 DMGSKLTVGNG
+269 DMGSTLMVGNG
-280 NSSIWAENLMTTGKS
+280 NSSIWAENIMTTGKS

-307 ADDLALNAKESKVTL
+307 ADDLALNAKESKVKL

-383 NTDIHN
+383 NTDI
-389 TDIQMGES
+389 QMGES

-411 RYVVKVESGES
+411 RYVKVESGES
-422 TLLKLKWND
+422 TLLKWND
-431 AKNVKIGEKEYP
+431 NDAQNVEKKYP
-443 IGESDYAASIHVN
+443 IGESDYAASIHVD
-456 PEKLDGWL
+456 PVKLDGWL
-464 DNANP
+464 NNANP

-512 YLDKDAL
+512 YLDKNAL
-519 IIDENNK
+519 IIDEHNK
-526 MIMTLSGDIM
+526 VIMTLSGDIM

-597 VTDEKG
+597 VTDENG
-603 HEKIDKSID
+603 REKIDKSID

-631 KNPGDTGDVVYKPA
+631 KNPGDTGYAVYKPA

-652 NPDNPDNPDKPN
+652 NTGVYD
-664 GYILPTSITKGIVV
+664 LPTSITKGIVV

-701 GASVQVKGNKLLV
+701 DANVQVKGNKLLV

-724 KAPLFSKFFRDCSG
+724 QAPLFSKFFRDCSG

>member
-91 SGGKNVQDV
+91 GSGKNVQDV

-114 DPDPMKTKVDT
+114 DPMKTKVDT
-125 TNEQGNVVY
+125 TNDEGSVVY

-217 YALIADNQINVN
+217 YALIADDQINVN
-229 ASGVKVDGSV
+229 ASNVTVDGSV
-239 YAGAGGIL
+239 YAGVGGIV
-247 ASNNGTGELNGRMIL
+247 ASGNGTGELKGRMIL

-269 DMGSKLTVGNG
+269 DMGSALKVGDG

-295 AATLD
+295 AATLN

-383 NTDIHN
+383 NTDI
-389 TDIQMGES
+389 QMGES
-397 IAARTNQLAYYVPE
+397 IAARTNQLAYYVSE
-411 RYVVKVESGES
+411 RYVKTENGEGVV
-422 TLLKLKWND
+422 LKWND
-431 AKNVKIGEKEYP
+431 AQNVRIGEKEYP
-443 IGESDYAASIHVN
+443 IGESDYAASIHVD
-456 PEKLDGWL
+456 PVKLDGWL
-464 DNANP
+464 NHANP

-597 VTDEKG
+597 VTDENG

-631 KNPGDTGDVVYKPA
+631 KNPGDAGFTVYHPA
-645 ADVYLID
+645 DDVYLID
-652 NPDNPDNPDKPN
+652 NTGVYD
-664 GYILPTSITKGIVV
+664 LPTSITKGIVV

-701 GASVQVKGNKLLV
+701 DANVQVKGNKLLV

-724 KAPLFSKFFRDCSG
+724 QAPLFSKFFRDCSG

>member
-91 SGGKNVQDV
+91 GSGKNVQDV

-114 DPDPMKTKVDT
+114 DPMKTKVDT
-125 TNEQGNVVY
+125 TNDEGSVVY

-178 VRVVYKDAQDYETTI
+178 VRVVYKDAQDYETSI

-217 YALIADNQINVN
+217 YALIADDQINVN
-229 ASGVKVDGSV
+229 ASNVTVDGSV
-239 YAGAGGIL
+239 YAGVGGIV
-247 ASNNGTGELNGRMIL
+247 ASGNGTGELKGRMIL

-269 DMGSKLTVGNG
+269 DMGSALKVGDG

-295 AATLD
+295 AATLN

-307 ADDLALNAKESKVTL
+307 ADDLALNAKESNVTL

-383 NTDIHN
+383 NTDI
-389 TDIQMGES
+389 QMGES

-411 RYVVKVESGES
+411 RYVKVESGERA
-422 TLLKLKWND
+422 LLKWND
-431 AKNVKIGEKEYP
+431 AQNVKIGEKEYP
-443 IGESDYAASIHVN
+443 IGESDYAASIHVD
-456 PEKLDGWL
+456 PVKLDGWL
-464 DNANP
+464 NHANP

-512 YLDKDAL
+512 YLDKNAL
-519 IIDENNK
+519 IIDEHNK
-526 MIMTLSGDIM
+526 VIMTLSGDIM

-554 DNWKDSAGLLW
+554 DNWKDPAGLLW

-597 VTDEKG
+597 VTDENG

-631 KNPGDTGDVVYKPA
+631 KNPGDTGFTVYHPA
-645 ADVYLID
+645 DDVYLID
-652 NPDNPDNPDKPN
+652 NTDNTDNTD

-701 GASVQVKGNKLLV
+701 GANVQVKGNKLLV

-724 KAPLFSKFFRDCSG
+724 QDPLFSKFFRDCSG